1 MGVIVGAMKNELLN
15 QYYASQEKK
24 HWTDTITKRGWFV
37 IGVLVASLVFAFSHA
52 TRDVCWVGL
61 DIVSCDALI
70 AEVTK

>member
-1 MGVIVGAMKNELLN
+1 M
-15 QYYASQEKK
+15 QK
-24 HWTDTITKRGWFV
+24 HWIDCITKRGWFV
-37 IGVLVASLVFAFSHA
+37 IGVAIATLIFAFTLA